1 MSYEFRRG
9 WNKVDR
15 DLKKNFRKI
24 KFSVDV
30 MPEKIRGMKFDTMI
44 VDDMAHCIVGEDFRP
59 GQMIQLKECGGKDWD
74 VEYMKLRARESK
86 MGLFPG
92 SLGMPNRP
100 AHPLSA
106 IPFRENFVGIMNHST
121 LDPSVTSNEGVLT
134 LEKLNE
140 FCALVFGQSYRR
152 EKPLPTIDLMN
163 ALTKLFLPENTRTL
177 LEAGYVDTNMT
188 LTPKG
193 RDALNAIT
201 LASNME
207 ALLVSARESIAEA
220 KANKE

>member
-1 MSYEFRRG
+1 MSYEFRHG
-9 WNKVDR
+9 WDKVDR
-15 DLKKNFRKI
+15 DLKKSWKKI

-30 MPEKIRGMKFDTMI
+30 MPEKIRGMRFDTMI
-44 VDDMAHCIVGEDFRP
+44 VDDVATCVAGEDFRP
-59 GQMIQLKECGGKDWD
+59 GQMVQLKERGNKNWD
-74 VEYMKLRARESK
+74 VEYMRLRAKESK
-86 MGLFPG
+86 MGLLPG
-92 SLGMPNRP
+92 SLGMLSLSHLE
-100 AHPLSA
+100 AFPL
-106 IPFRENFVGIMNHST
+106 PKDFVGIMNHST
-121 LDPSVTSNEGVLT
+121 LDPAVTSNEGVLT
-134 LEKLNE
+134 MEKLNE
-140 FCALVFGQSYRR
+140 FLALVYDKH

-201 LASNME
+201 LAANME